1 MENKFIYPKG
11 CGTNQSKK
19 NSQIGMII
27 ITALSKP
34 EQVFAWVP
42 TEMAILP
49 NGMYNNTS
57 NKHWEESNPFQNNT
71 DNEQCSSELREKV
84 CFHG

>member
-27 ITALSKP
+27 IIPLSKP
-34 EQVFAWVP
+34 EQVFA
-42 TEMAILP
+42 
-49 NGMYNNTS
+49 
-57 NKHWEESNPFQNNT
+57 
-71 DNEQCSSELREKV
+71 
-84 CFHG
+84 